1 MNVNVG
7 LVSLGFTKFRVDI
20 AQSYLGATEAL
31 LRSQS
36 DVEVSV
42 VPKVV
47 TEEREV
53 THAVDVL
60 ARDKVDM
67 IIVQCGTFSM
77 GRTIVVLAEA
87 IPATPL
93 FLWGFREPATPG
105 VPALPLNSLC
115 GLNMSASFLYKL
127 RRRFS
132 ALYASVDEE
141 EAKTTVQRWIAA
153 IRLRKSLRRARFC
166 SIGERAPGFYRAGVD
181 ELRFTR
187 TIGPEIIYH
196 SVGEVV
202 EAARRYTDDEVSEE
216 VERIYGEVDLV
227 EATREA
233 VERSARVYRA
243 VRTLGEEHDVAA
255 FAIRCWPEFQTL
267 YRVAVCGVVSRLNN
281 EGVVVSCEGDIPA
294 LATMVIQDA
303 ISDRPPFLADLVNM
317 TPEGVVKA
325 WHCGPAARCLA
336 DPTAR
341 TRYIEHPTI
350 KEGIGMAADF
360 PLAGGRVTMAK
371 LSEDEGCYKLL
382 IAPGTAV
389 RPDRELSGNH
399 VDIVFDCGG
408 PALLDAILSHGIEH
422 HYSIAYGDDTATLLE
437 FCKWSNIE
445 PVLLAGS
452 DGAPHGV
459 SSAQGAMHG

>member
-1 MNVNVG
+1 MNVKVG
-7 LVSLGFTKFRVDI
+7 LVSLGFVKFRVDI
-20 AQSYLGATEAL
+20 AQSYLDAAEAL
-31 LRSQS
+31 LRSQQ
-36 DVEVSV
+36 DVEVSA

-47 TEEREV
+47 TDEREV
-53 THAVDVL
+53 AQAVDVFG
-60 ARDKVDM
+60 RDAPDM
-67 IIVQCGTFSM
+67 IIIQCGTFSM
-77 GRTIVVLAEA
+77 GRTIVALAEA
-87 IPATPL
+87 IPTTPL
-93 FLWGFREPATPG
+93 FLWGFREPETPG
-105 VPALPLNSLC
+105 IPALPLNSLC

-132 ALYASVDEE
+132 TLYASVDED
-141 EAKTTVQRWIAA
+141 EARATIRRWITA
-153 IRLRKSLRRARFC
+153 IRLRKGLRRARFC

-181 ELRFTR
+181 ELRFAR

-202 EAARRYTDDEVSEE
+202 EAARRYTDDEVAEE
-216 VERIYGEVDLV
+216 VTRIYGEVDLV

-243 VRTLGEEHDVAA
+243 VRAFGDRNDVAA

-294 LATMVIQDA
+294 LATMVIHRSV
-303 ISDRPPFLADLVNM
+303 SDRPPFLADLVDIS
-317 TPEGVVKA
+317 PKGVVKA

-336 DPTAR
+336 DPEAR

-360 PLAGGRVTMAK
+360 PLADGRVTMAK
-371 LSEDEGCYKLL
+371 LSEDEGRYKLL

-389 RPDRELSGNH
+389 RPDRELAGNH
-399 VDIVFDCGG
+399 VDIVFDCGA
-408 PALLDAILSHGIEH
+408 PKLLEAIFSHGIEH

-437 FCKWSNIE
+437 YCKWSDIE
-445 PVLLAGS
+445 PILLAGPDDAS
-452 DGAPHGV
+452 R
-459 SSAQGAMHG
+459 SLSLLQGAIHG